1 LTRTGT
7 TRVVGLVALGG
18 VVAFGGIAALGM
30 ASFGAGATTGLS
42 TLSDASKASHTSV
55 AVATSVAFVVDLYAH
70 VPARRNAHFQ
80 VEGQMDFVHHTLTAT
95 VTVPSNAL
103 HATAANAQVNL
114 TGNPTKLHTE
124 WVGRHAYLSVPS
136 SWAALARGAQTL
148 SLPTSPSLQRMVAT
162 ALTQSAVALTYAKI
176 LLNDLTEDQTS
187 HRLGTRTIEGVSA
200 SGSQVQL
207 TLAQLL
213 KLVPQLT
220 PTMTK
225 NIASMADATIP
236 AAVWVDGQ
244 GRLVEVNLA
253 ASKSSAASIT
263 GTVQFS
269 DYGAPVKTTVPP
281 ATTVKPIPRA
291 LQQLLGDLYYF

>member
-1 LTRTGT
+1 
-7 TRVVGLVALGG
+7 
-18 VVAFGGIAALGM
+18 M
-30 ASFGAGATTGLS
+30 ASFGAGATTGS
-42 TLSDASKASHTSV
+42 GTLSEAGKASHTS
-55 AVATSVAFVVDLYAH
+55 AEVATSVTFAVDLYAR
-70 VPARRNAHFQ
+70 VPARRTAHFR

-103 HATAANAQVNL
+103 HATASNAQIDL
-114 TGNPTKLHTE
+114 TRNPTKLHTE

-136 SWAALARGAQTL
+136 SWAAMARGAQTL

-176 LLNDLTEDQTS
+176 LLNDLTEHQAP

-200 SGSQVQL
+200 TGSQVQL
-207 TLAQLL
+207 TLGELL

-225 NIASMADATIP
+225 SVALMADATIP

-244 GRLVEVNLA
+244 GRLVEVSLGT
-253 ASKSSAASIT
+253 SKSSAPSIT

-269 DYGAPVKTTVPP
+269 NYSAPAKATVPP
-281 ATTVKPIPRA
+281 AATVKPTPPA